1 MNEKWFPIIFR
12 SLIAFLLISILVI
25 GLLVIRAALQKPA
38 VPRTAAEL
46 GIMDGKAA
54 VKADPKN
61 VEARL
66 TLAAAYAGV
75 GRYGDATKTLKVA
88 LKLDPKNVKAHYM
101 LGVVYKDQDQPD
113 KAIVSLKKAGGI
125 EGELGNVYNDIY
137 YELGKVYVQKGSYKR
152 AITAFLKAKEYA
164 TPLYLLRELA
174 MAYEKVDAVEDAKLE
189 YLNILERDIEN
200 AEALKDL
207 RRLGVSEEII
217 EEVQS
222 SGRGK

>member
-12 SLIAFLLISILVI
+12 SLIAILLISILVI
-25 GLLVIRAALQKPA
+25 GLLVIRAAFQKPT
-38 VPRTAAEL
+38 VPRTVAEL

-54 VKADPKN
+54 VKADPKS

-66 TLAAAYAGV
+66 TLGAAYAGV

-88 LKLDPKNVKAHYM
+88 LKLDPKNVKVHYM
-101 LGVVYKDQDQPD
+101 LGVVYKDQDQLD

-125 EGELGNVYNDIY
+125 EGELGDVYNDIY
-137 YELGKVYVQKGSYKR
+137 YELGKVYVEKGSYKR
-152 AITAFLKAKEYA
+152 AITAFSKAKEYA

-174 MAYEKVDAVEDAKLE
+174 MAYEKVDEVEDAKLE

-200 AEALKDL
+200 TEALKDL

-222 SGRGK
+222 SGRDK